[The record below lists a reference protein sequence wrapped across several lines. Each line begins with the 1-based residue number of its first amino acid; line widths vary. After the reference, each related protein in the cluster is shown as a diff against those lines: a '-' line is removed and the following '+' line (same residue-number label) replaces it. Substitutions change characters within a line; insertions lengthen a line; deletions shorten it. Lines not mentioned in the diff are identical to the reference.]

1 MVPQSHAILTRR
13 LRRVL
18 APHVAQAAAV
28 PGADRYRKHFPAAA
42 HLWIL
47 LRHALSGQDSLR
59 QTHAELDLAPAHWRE
74 VGLRQRVSYSQLAR
88 SSTSR
93 PAACLETLLAGLLA
107 QLPAQASAPLRRQ
120 VQLMDS
126 TFLRL
131 SALLSPW
138 SQHGGHVAGIRLETG
153 YDLAAAVPS
162 YLRLTLADTPDV
174 RALGARDLTPLAGW
188 TLVIDQGYYGHQQFQ
203 RLQAHQVDFLCPLQ
217 PQAVYQVTA
226 SQPVT
231 PAPTAA
237 GDTILADE
245 TITLGSPRNY
255 RGAVVPELR
264 LITSQNPQG
273 AIHRLVTSRHD
284 LCAQDLVSL
293 YRARWQIELFF
304 RWLKHQL
311 GVLHPLGTSRAAVWA
326 TILLAAIVAVLVA
339 LLRELQP
346 ASVTTVAWLRAL
358 SAHLTL
364 IVRGFG

>member
-1 MVPQSHAILTRR
+1 MVSQSIPILTRR
-13 LRRVL
+13 VRRVL
-18 APHVAQAAAV
+18 APQVAQAAAV
-28 PGADRYRKHFPAAA
+28 PGADRYRKHFPAIA

-59 QTHAELDLAPAHWRE
+59 QTHAELDLAPANWRE
-74 VGLRQRVSYSQLAR
+74 VGLSQRVSLSQLAR

-107 QLPAQASAPLRRQ
+107 QLPAQAGDPLLRQ

-138 SQHGGHVAGIRLETG
+138 SQHGGHVPGVRLQTG

-162 YLRLTLADTPDV
+162 YLRLTLADTPDG
-174 RALGARDLTPLAGW
+174 RALGQRDLTPLAGW

-203 RLQAHQVDFLCPLQ
+203 RLQAHELDFLCPLQ

-226 SQPVT
+226 TQPVT
-231 PAPTAA
+231 PELTSA

-245 TITLGSPRNY
+245 VITLGSPRNY
-255 RGAVVPELR
+255 RGAVLPGLR

-273 AIHRLVTSRHD
+273 ELHRLVTSRHD
-284 LCAQDLVSL
+284 LRAQQLVTL

-311 GVLHPLGTSRAAVWA
+311 GALHPLGTSREAVWA
-326 TILLAAIVAVLVA
+326 TILLAAIVAVLAV
-339 LLRELQP
+339 LLRDLQP

-358 SAHLTL
+358 PAHLALLRTDS
-364 IVRGFG
+364 G